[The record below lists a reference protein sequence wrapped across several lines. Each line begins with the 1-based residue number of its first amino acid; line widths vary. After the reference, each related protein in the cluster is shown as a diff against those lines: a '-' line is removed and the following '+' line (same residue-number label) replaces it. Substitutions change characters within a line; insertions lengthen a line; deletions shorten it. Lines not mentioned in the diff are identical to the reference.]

1 MSVKTDRTRTVSRI
15 LAGALM
21 ASALT
26 GCSLTELARDCDGTG
41 TRVAEVGALGI
52 LDSRPDR
59 ATVGQRSEEEAP
71 QCYAD
76 SGDVLV
82 SAGRT
87 YAFPGAR
94 AEVAAHYREA
104 ARKDGWRPDPDAGP
118 GELEFVKGD
127 MYLSVDFTRTGYGL
141 TVLSYE

>member
-1 MSVKTDRTRTVSRI
+1 MTVKTARTRTVSRL

-21 ASALT
+21 ASGLT
-26 GCSLTELARDCDGTG
+26 GCSLMELARDCEGTE

-59 ATVGQRSEEEAP
+59 ATARQRSEEEAP

-76 SGDVLV
+76 SGDVVV

-118 GELEFVKGD
+118 GELIFAKAD

-141 TVLSYE
+141 TVLSFE